1 MYDTYFVVLL
11 KRRVTSLERG
21 LSCPKLRVGARGSE
35 MGLSSYEKPNIES
48 VPHAFRVV
56 L

>member
-11 KRRVTSLERG
+11 KRRVTSLEGG
-21 LSCPKLRVGARGSE
+21 LTCPKLRVGARGSKR
-35 MGLSSYEKPNIES
+35 GLGSYEKPNIES
-48 VPHAFRVV
+48 VPHAFRVM